1 MVLNS
6 GTFTS
11 NNFKKKYRIYVMNKV
26 NEPINE
32 LKTLVNLPV
41 SISDIFRVVTIT
53 ELYTKRA
60 IIL

>member
-1 MVLNS
+1 
-6 GTFTS
+6 
-11 NNFKKKYRIYVMNKV
+11 MNKV

-32 LKTLVNLPV
+32 LKTLVNFPV

>member
-1 MVLNS
+1 
-6 GTFTS
+6 
-11 NNFKKKYRIYVMNKV
+11 MNKV

-32 LKTLVNLPV
+32 LQTLVNLPV

-60 IIL
+60 ILL